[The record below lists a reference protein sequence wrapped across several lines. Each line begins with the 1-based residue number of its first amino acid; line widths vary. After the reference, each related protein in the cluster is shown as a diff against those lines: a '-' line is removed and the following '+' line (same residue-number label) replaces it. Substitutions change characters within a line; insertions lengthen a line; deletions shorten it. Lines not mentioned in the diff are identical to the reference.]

1 MFKKLK
7 KNVFALSAAI
17 TLLMPIGFG
26 VATTYAADPPPYN
39 VQTQFQTKGCAGT
52 SAQIGSSNATDCSG
66 TKAADSL
73 SILIKNILN
82 VFSWVVGIAAVIMI
96 IIAGFRY
103 IVSGGESGGVTGAKN
118 AILFAIVG
126 IVIVAIAQIIVQF
139 VLTKATATTF
149 VQ

>member
-26 VATTYAADPPPYN
+26 VATTYAADAYN

-52 SAQIGSSNATDCSG
+52 SAQIGGSNADCSG

-73 SILIKNILN
+73 SVLIKNILN
-82 VFSWVVGIAAVIMI
+82 VFSWVVGIVAVIMI

-139 VLTKATATTF
+139 VLTKATATS
-149 VQ
+149 VGQ

>member
-7 KNVFALSAAI
+7 KNVHMLSAAI
-17 TLLMPIGFG
+17 ALLMPLGVG
-26 VATTYAADPPPYN
+26 VATTYADSTYQHSFNNNA
-39 VQTQFQTKGCAGT
+39 CAGT
-52 SAQIGSSNATDCSG
+52 QGNIGGSDSSSCSG
-66 TKAADSL
+66 TAAASSL
-73 SILIKNILN
+73 STLIKNILN
-82 VFSWVVGIAAVIMI
+82 VFSWIVGTVAVFMI

-139 VLTKATATTF
+139 VLTKATQTT
-149 VQ
+149 VGQ

>member
-26 VATTYAADPPPYN
+26 VATTYAADAYN

>member
-7 KNVFALSAAI
+7 KNVYMLSAAI
-17 TLLMPIGFG
+17 SLLMPLGFG
-26 VATTYAADPPPYN
+26 VATTYAASGGAYN
-39 VQTQFQTKGCAGT
+39 VQNSLQNQGCAG
-52 SAQIGSSNATDCSG
+52 SQAQVGGSSGACTG
-66 TKAADSL
+66 TQAADSL
-73 SILIKNILN
+73 STLVKNILN
-82 VFSWVVGIAAVIMI
+82 VFSWVVGIVAVIMI

-139 VLTKATATTF
+139 VLTKATSTNVT
-149 VQ
+149 Q

>member
-26 VATTYAADPPPYN
+26 VATTYAADAYN

-52 SAQIGSSNATDCSG
+52 SAQIGGSNTDCSG

-73 SILIKNILN
+73 SVLIKNILN
-82 VFSWVVGIAAVIMI
+82 VFSWVVGIVAVIMI

-139 VLTKATATTF
+139 VLTKATATQ
-149 VQ
+149 VGQ

>member
-26 VATTYAADPPPYN
+26 VATTYAADYN
-39 VQTQFQTKGCAGT
+39 VQSSLGTNGCAG
-52 SAQIGSSNATDCSG
+52 SNATTGANGAKCSG
-66 TKAADSL
+66 TVASDSL
-73 SILIKNILN
+73 SVLIKNILN
-82 VFSWVVGIAAVIMI
+82 VFSWVVGIVAVIMI

-139 VLTKATATTF
+139 VLTKATATS
-149 VQ
+149 VGQ